1 MVEASGLSFRAGW
14 MVGLALLI
22 PLAAILLIRTERL
35 RRELAERFVAAR
47 MRGGD
52 GRVRRLRPILLVASL
67 LAIVLASSGPRY
79 GYSLRNI
86 PGDDTY
92 RLILLD
98 TSESMAAEDVGTSRF
113 VAARAIAR
121 RLIESSSG
129 RVGLIVFEREADVIS
144 PLTSDLE
151 ALLVLLDSVNTGQMS
166 EAGSDLGKALL
177 KGVSLVEKLDRRGV
191 DFVIIS
197 DGEDQGH
204 TLSNAIRKLREEQI
218 PVSAV
223 AIGNTEGAT
232 IPTPDGP
239 LRDQSGD
246 VVRTAADPG
255 RMSRIAKSTGGRL
268 YVNPFASRS
277 LDGLV
282 NAMTTAMPTAPR
294 TEDLQVRV
302 PTERY
307 QWPLS
312 IGLALAFVA
321 SFLNRGAE

>member
-1 MVEASGLSFRAGW
+1 MVEASGLTFRVEW
-14 MVGLALLI
+14 MVALALLV
-22 PLAAILLIRTERL
+22 PLAGLLFFRTEKQ
-35 RRELAERFVAAR
+35 RRDLADRFTAAR
-47 MRGGD
+47 MRGGERRSR
-52 GRVRRLRPILLVASL
+52 RVRPLLLSSAL
-67 LAIVLASSGPRY
+67 LAIILAAAGPRY
-79 GYSLRNI
+79 GYSFRNI

-92 RLILLD
+92 RVILLD
-98 TSESMAAEDVGTSRF
+98 VSDSMAAEDVGTSRF

-121 RLIESSSG
+121 QLIEASSG
-129 RVGLIVFEREADVIS
+129 RVGLIVFEKEADIIS
-144 PLTSDLE
+144 PLTTDLD
-151 ALLVLLDSVNTGQMS
+151 ALLALLDSVNTGEMS
-166 EAGSDLGKALL
+166 EAGSDLGNALL
-177 KGVSLVEKLDRRGV
+177 RGVALVEKMDRRGM

-239 LRDQSGD
+239 LRDQSRE
-246 VVRTAADPG
+246 VVRTVADPA
-255 RMSRIAKSTGGRL
+255 RMSRIAQSTGGRL
-268 YVNPFASRS
+268 YVNPFASSS
-277 LDGLV
+277 LDGLT
-282 NAMTTAMPTAPR
+282 NSMPAVQR
-294 TEDLQVRV
+294 REERQVRI

-312 IGLALAFVA
+312 IGLGLALIA

>member
-14 MVGLALLI
+14 MVALALLV
-22 PLAAILLIRTERL
+22 PLAAILLFRTERL
-35 RRELAERFVAAR
+35 RRELAGRFVAAR
-47 MRGGD
+47 MREREHR
-52 GRVRRLRPILLVASL
+52 GRRVRPILLAASL
-67 LAIVLASSGPRY
+67 LGIVLGASGPRY
-79 GYSLRNI
+79 GYSLQNI

-121 RLIESSSG
+121 QLIEASSG
-129 RVGLIVFEREADVIS
+129 RVGLIVFEREAEVIS
-144 PLTSDLE
+144 PFTSDLG
-151 ALLVLLDSVNTGQMS
+151 ALVALLDSVNTGQMS

-177 KGVSLVEKLDRRGV
+177 EGVSLIEKLDRRVV

-204 TLSNAIRKLREEQI
+204 TLSDAIRKLREEQI
-218 PVSAV
+218 RVSAV

-232 IPTPDGP
+232 IPTSDGP
-239 LRDQSGD
+239 LRDQSGQ
-246 VVRTAADPG
+246 VVRTAADPA
-255 RMSRIAKSTGGRL
+255 RMSRIAKSTGGQL
-268 YVNPFASRS
+268 YVNPFAAAS

-282 NAMTTAMPTAPR
+282 NAMPAAQR
-294 TEDLQVRV
+294 TEDRQVRV

-312 IGLALAFVA
+312 VGLALAFIA

>member
-14 MVGLALLI
+14 MVALALAV
-22 PLAAILLIRTERL
+22 PLAAILFFRTERL

-47 MRGGD
+47 MRGGEAR
-52 GRVRRLRPILLVASL
+52 GRSLRPLVLAASL

-121 RLIESSSG
+121 QLIEASSG

-144 PLTSDLE
+144 PLTSDLG

-177 KGVSLVEKLDRRGV
+177 KGVSLVDKLDRRV
-191 DFVIIS
+191 IDFVIIS

-204 TLSNAIRKLREEQI
+204 TLSDAIRKLREEQI
-218 PVSAV
+218 PVSAI
-223 AIGNTEGAT
+223 AIGNSEGAT

-239 LRDQSGD
+239 LREQSGQI
-246 VVRTAADPG
+246 VRTAADPE

-268 YVNPFASRS
+268 YVNPFAAAS
-277 LDGLV
+277 LDGLIS
-282 NAMTTAMPTAPR
+282 AMPVAQR
-294 TEDLQVRV
+294 TEDRQVRV

-312 IGLALAFVA
+312 IGLALAFIA

>member
-1 MVEASGLSFRAGW
+1 MVEASGLTFRAGW
-14 MVGLALLI
+14 MIALALLI
-22 PLAAILLIRTERL
+22 PLAAILFFRTERL
-35 RRELAERFVAAR
+35 RRDLAERFVAAR

-52 GRVRRLRPILLVASL
+52 RRARRVRPILLTTSL
-67 LAIVLASSGPRY
+67 LAIILASSGPRH
-79 GYSLRNI
+79 GYSLRSI
-86 PGDDTY
+86 PGDDTF
-92 RLILLD
+92 RVIILD

-121 RLIESSSG
+121 QLIESSSG
-129 RVGLIVFEREADVIS
+129 RVGLIVFEREADIIS
-144 PLTSDLE
+144 PLTSDLG
-151 ALLVLLDSVNTGQMS
+151 ALRVLLDSVSTGQMS

-204 TLSNAIRKLREEQI
+204 SLSNAIRKLREEQI

-223 AIGNTEGAT
+223 AIGNREGAT

-239 LRDQSGD
+239 LRDQSGET
-246 VVRTAADPG
+246 VRTAADPE

-268 YVNPFASRS
+268 YVNPFAAAS
-277 LDGLV
+277 LDGLI
-282 NAMTTAMPTAPR
+282 NATASAQR
-294 TEDLQVRV
+294 TEDRQVRV

-321 SFLNRGAE
+321 SFLHRGAE

>member
-1 MVEASGLSFRAGW
+1 MVEASGLTFRAGW
-14 MVGLALLI
+14 MIAPALLI
-22 PLAAILLIRTERL
+22 PLAAILFFRTERL
-35 RRELAERFVAAR
+35 RRDLAERFVAAR

-52 GRVRRLRPILLVASL
+52 RRARRVRPILLTASL

-79 GYSLRNI
+79 GYSLRSI
-86 PGDDTY
+86 PGDDTF
-92 RLILLD
+92 RVIILD

-121 RLIESSSG
+121 QLIESSSG
-129 RVGLIVFEREADVIS
+129 RVGLIVFEREADIIS
-144 PLTSDLE
+144 PLTSDLG
-151 ALLVLLDSVNTGQMS
+151 ALLVLLDSVSTGQMS

-223 AIGNTEGAT
+223 AIGNSQGAT

-239 LRDQSGD
+239 LRDSSGET
-246 VVRTAADPG
+246 VRTAADPE

-268 YVNPFASRS
+268 YVNPFAAAS
-277 LDGLV
+277 LDGLI
-282 NAMTTAMPTAPR
+282 NARPPAQR
-294 TEDLQVRV
+294 TEDRQVRV

-312 IGLALAFVA
+312 IGLVLAFVA
-321 SFLNRGAE
+321 SFLHRGAE

>member
-1 MVEASGLSFRAGW
+1 MVEASGLTFRAGW
-14 MVGLALLI
+14 MIALALLI
-22 PLAAILLIRTERL
+22 PLAAILFFRTERL
-35 RRELAERFVAAR
+35 RRDLAERFVAAR

-52 GRVRRLRPILLVASL
+52 GRARRVRPILLTASL

-79 GYSLRNI
+79 GYSLRSI
-86 PGDDTY
+86 PGDDTF
-92 RLILLD
+92 RVIILD

-121 RLIESSSG
+121 QLIESSSG
-129 RVGLIVFEREADVIS
+129 RVGLIVFEREADIIS
-144 PLTSDLE
+144 PLTSDLG
-151 ALLVLLDSVNTGQMS
+151 ALLVLLDSVSTGQMS

-223 AIGNTEGAT
+223 AIGNSQGAT

-239 LRDQSGD
+239 LRDSSGET
-246 VVRTAADPG
+246 VRTAADPE

-268 YVNPFASRS
+268 YVNPFAAAS
-277 LDGLV
+277 LDGLI
-282 NAMTTAMPTAPR
+282 NARPPAQR
-294 TEDLQVRV
+294 TEDRQVRV

-312 IGLALAFVA
+312 IGLVLAFVA
-321 SFLNRGAE
+321 SFLHRGAE

>member
-14 MVGLALLI
+14 MVALALLV
-22 PLAAILLIRTERL
+22 PLAAILFFRTERL
-35 RRELAERFVAAR
+35 RRELAGRFVAAR
-47 MRGGD
+47 MRGGEH
-52 GRVRRLRPILLVASL
+52 RRRSTRPILLAASL
-67 LAIVLASSGPRY
+67 LGIVLAASGPRY
-79 GYSLRNI
+79 GYSLQNI

-121 RLIESSSG
+121 QLIEASSG
-129 RVGLIVFEREADVIS
+129 RVGLLVFEREAEVIS
-144 PLTSDLE
+144 PFTSDLG
-151 ALLVLLDSVNTGQMS
+151 ALVALLDSVNTGQMS

-177 KGVSLVEKLDRRGV
+177 EGVSLVEKLDRRVV

-204 TLSNAIRKLREEQI
+204 ALSNAIRKLREEQI
-218 PVSAV
+218 RVSAV

-232 IPTPDGP
+232 IPTSDGP
-239 LRDQSGD
+239 LRDQSGQ
-246 VVRTAADPG
+246 VVRTAADPA
-255 RMSRIAKSTGGRL
+255 RMSRIAASTGGRL
-268 YVNPFASRS
+268 YVNPFASSS
-277 LDGLV
+277 LDGLI
-282 NAMTTAMPTAPR
+282 NSMPAAQR
-294 TEDLQVRV
+294 TEDRQVRV

-312 IGLALAFVA
+312 VGLALALIA